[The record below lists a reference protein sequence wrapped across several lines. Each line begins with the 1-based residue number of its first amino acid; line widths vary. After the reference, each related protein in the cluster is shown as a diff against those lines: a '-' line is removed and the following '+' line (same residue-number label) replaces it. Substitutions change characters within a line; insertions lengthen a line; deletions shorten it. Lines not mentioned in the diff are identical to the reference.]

1 MRVRPGLGKR
11 QQFQTLDE
19 YLKNKPKPAFELPAQ
34 RRPNEGADE
43 SQWKDVVPLEKDEEE
58 LFGDLKVRWPIPPGA
73 RARARPSPPPRAF

>member
-1 MRVRPGLGKR
+1 MGHA
-11 QQFQTLDE
+11 QFQTLDE

-58 LFGDLKVRWPIPPGA
+58 LFGDLKVRW
-73 RARARPSPPPRAF
+73 RPLPSTGRRRRVLAPSLR